1 MQPGLQKN
9 GGDQALGRSR
19 GGLTTKIH
27 AAGIDESRSVALHLS
42 AGNAGD
48 APAFDPL
55 YDSLNPENV
64 LEAIAMD
71 KGYDSDHIRQRLEL
85 DGIEPVVS
93 PKANRM
99 CQYPYELERYKRRN
113 TIERFFNKLKQFR
126 RIATRYYKL
135 KVTFFAAVYLAASL
149 IALKNS

>member
-1 MQPGLQKN
+1 M
-9 GGDQALGRSR
+9 
-19 GGLTTKIH
+19 TTKIH
-27 AAGIDESRSVALHLS
+27 AAGIDENRSVALHLS

-55 YDSLNPENV
+55 YDSLDSENV

-85 DGIEPVVS
+85 DGIEPVVP
-93 PKANRM
+93 PKANRLH
-99 CQYPYELERYKRRN
+99 QYPYDLERYKGRN

-126 RIATRYYKL
+126 RIATRYDKL
-135 KVTFFAAVYLAASL
+135 KATFFAAVFLTASF
-149 IALKNS
+149 IALRNS